1 MIFGRHLQI
10 VERIDL
16 MIEKNML
23 GKFIRTKREEARLSQ
38 KQFAEQLF
46 VTESAVSKWE
56 RGVNYPDITMISDIC
71 RVLNISE
78 KELITASDD
87 TTYRQMK
94 KQSAKYERIQRLTFW
109 IPTSAYLL
117 SFLICLICTLCGVM
131 PFSTLFIVAASLLC
145 AFLFFPSVTKFFENQ
160 RLLAYLATSAVGVV
174 LLLVVCGI
182 ATKSVLWIPT
192 AVLGTL
198 LGYAVVFLPIILKKY
213 SKNGFISTH
222 KTFISF
228 VADMVLT
235 IILVATVQILTPINL
250 RNAEMTVL
258 YCFSPLLI
266 TGVVVSLR
274 LNGMIKGGICTIIF
288 GIYAFFAN
296 YFVGFTFDE
305 PVDMKINLADWATYT
320 NGNVLLTVL
329 VACAAAG
336 IGLIGCGIK
345 KGRK

>member
-1 MIFGRHLQI
+1 
-10 VERIDL
+10 

-23 GKFIRTKREEARLSQ
+23 GKFIRAKREEAELSQ

-94 KQSAKYERIQRLTFW
+94 KQSAKYERIQKLTFW

-117 SFLICLICTLCGVM
+117 SLLICLICALSGVM

-145 AFLFFPSVTKFFENQ
+145 AFLFFPSVTNFFSNQ
-160 RLLAYLATSAVGVV
+160 KLLAYLASSAVGVV
-174 LLLVVCGI
+174 ILLVVCGI
-182 ATKSVLWIPT
+182 AAKSVAWVPT

-198 LGYAVVFLPIILKKY
+198 LGYSVVFLPIVLKKY
-213 SKNGFISTH
+213 SKTGFVSTH

-228 VADMVLT
+228 IADMVLT
-235 IILVATVQILTPINL
+235 VILVATVQILTPINL
-250 RNAEMTVL
+250 RSAELTVI
-258 YCFSPLLI
+258 YCFMPLLI
-266 TGVVVSLR
+266 TGLVVSLR
-274 LNGMIKGGICTIIF
+274 LNGLIKGGICTVIF
-288 GIYAFFAN
+288 GIYAFLAN
-296 YFVGFTFDE
+296 YFVSVVYDV
-305 PVDMKINLADWATYT
+305 PADMAINLSDWATYT

-329 VACAAAG
+329 VACAAVG
-336 IGLIGCGIK
+336 IGLIACGIK
-345 KGRK
+345 KSRK